1 MREGV
6 PEDAAGSL
14 APAGRER
21 ILGVAHRMDAVALGP
36 GLSLHP
42 ETQEL
47 ARALVAEVERPLVAD
62 ADALSALAGHP
73 DLLRRALGP
82 RALTPHPGEMA
93 RMLGVSVGA
102 VQGDRLEGTPR
113 FARDHRV
120 GLAP

>member
-82 RALTPHPGEMA
+82 RALTPHPRAM
-93 RMLGVSVGA
+93 
-102 VQGDRLEGTPR
+102 PR
-113 FARDHRV
+113 ILPLSADPLHTHHLHV
-120 GLAP
+120 T